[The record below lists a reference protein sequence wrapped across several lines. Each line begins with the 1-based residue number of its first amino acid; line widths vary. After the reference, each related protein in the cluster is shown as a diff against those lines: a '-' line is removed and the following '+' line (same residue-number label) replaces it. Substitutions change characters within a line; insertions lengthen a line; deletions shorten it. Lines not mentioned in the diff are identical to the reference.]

1 MLGNI
6 SRPVEVHVA
15 YKTPRVSAGVLCDD
29 RTAGPSITLDSPDW
43 FAWLAAPENCAFS
56 YALVNHTK
64 GYIDGFMTVRK
75 ERRQRGGPYW
85 TAYRRHGRR
94 VRKIYLGPSA
104 SLTEARLVAVA
115 ARLDGRDDQHVEAA
129 ACPESNCSRNSNNKQ
144 LP

>member
-1 MLGNI
+1 MAD
-6 SRPVEVHVA
+6 R
-15 YKTPRVSAGVLCDD
+15 TPRVSSGLLCDD
-29 RTAGPSITLDSPDW
+29 RTPRPSIKLDSRDW
-43 FAWLAAPENCAFS
+43 FAWLEAPENCAFS

-75 ERRQRGGPYW
+75 ERRQRGGAYW

-115 ARLDGRDDQHVEAA
+115 ARLYDRADQHVEAA
-129 ACPESNCSRNSNNKQ
+129 ACPESNCARNYNNKQ